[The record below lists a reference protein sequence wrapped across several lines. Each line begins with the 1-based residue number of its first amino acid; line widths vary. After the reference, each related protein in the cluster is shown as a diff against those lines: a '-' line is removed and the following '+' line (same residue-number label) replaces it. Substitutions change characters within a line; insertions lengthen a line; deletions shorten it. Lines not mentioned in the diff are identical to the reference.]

1 MAGKES
7 ARRTRRAISA
17 VSGLMAVLALLA
29 LYFLETRGA
38 AEPAPTP
45 ASGKALQEKAAVYFL
60 DVGQGDSILIRAG
73 DYAMLIDA
81 GVRGAGDAIEADLEA
96 LGVDALDAV
105 VATHPHADHIGA
117 MDQIL
122 EDYEVGTFYMPV
134 LPDDQT
140 PTTAT
145 YERML
150 DVLLEK
156 QVPVERVTAGM
167 EIPAPADMKFEV
179 LSPRTSDAWNEV
191 NAYSAVLRFT
201 CGEVSFLLT
210 GDAEVPAEALLVE
223 ENAPLSAAVLK
234 CGHHGSA
241 SASSMPFLRA
251 VNPEIAVISCGA
263 DNGYGHPHDETLKNL
278 AALGCTVLRTDT
290 DGTVAVVTDGER
302 YTAHT
307 WSAEEG
313 LSPAA

>member
-191 NAYSAVLRFT
+191 NDYSAVLRFT

-263 DNGYGHPHDETLKNL
+263 DNGYGHPHD
-278 AALGCTVLRTDT
+278 
-290 DGTVAVVTDGER
+290 
-302 YTAHT
+302 
-307 WSAEEG
+307 
-313 LSPAA
+313 

>member
-38 AEPAPTP
+38 AEPAPTL

-191 NAYSAVLRFT
+191 NDYSAVLRFT

-210 GDAEVPAEALLVE
+210 GDAEVPVEALLIE

-241 SASSMPFLRA
+241 TSSSMPFLRA

>member
-29 LYFLETRGA
+29 LYVLETRGA

-73 DYAMLIDA
+73 DSAMLIDA

-191 NAYSAVLRFT
+191 NDYSAVLRFT

-210 GDAEVPAEALLVE
+210 GDAEVPVEAILIE

-241 SASSMPFLRA
+241 TSSSMPFLRA

>member
-17 VSGLMAVLALLA
+17 VSGLMAGLALLA
-29 LYFLETRGA
+29 LYFLETRGP

-191 NAYSAVLRFT
+191 NDYSAVLRFT

>member
-1 MAGKES
+1 MAGKKS
-7 ARRTRRAISA
+7 ARRRRGA
-17 VSGLMAVLALLA
+17 VSAAGGLMALLA
-29 LYFLETRGA
+29 LLVFYFLDSDGPA
-38 AEPAPTP
+38 KPAPAP
-45 ASGKALQEKAAVYFL
+45 AAGEALQEKAAVYFL

-81 GVRGAGDAIEADLEA
+81 GLRASGDAIEESLAS

-122 EDYEVGTFYMPV
+122 EDYSVGTFYMPV

-156 QVPVERVTAGM
+156 QVPVERITAGM
-167 EIPAPADMKFEV
+167 EIPAPAGMDFAV
-179 LSPRTSDAWNEV
+179 LSPRAADTFDEV
-191 NAYSAVLRFT
+191 NDYSAVLRFT

-210 GDAEVPAEALLVE
+210 GDAEEPVEALLLE
-223 ENAPLSAAVLK
+223 EDAPLSATVLK

-241 SASSMPFLRA
+241 SSSSLPFLRA
-251 VNPEIAVISCGA
+251 VNPGIAVISCGE
-263 DNGYGHPHDETLKNL
+263 DNDYGHPHDETIENL
-278 AALGCTVLRTDT
+278 TALGCTVLRTDT
-290 DGTVAVVTDGER
+290 DGTIAVVTDGEQ
-302 YTAHT
+302 YTVHT
-307 WSAEEG
+307 WSAEAG

>member
-122 EDYEVGTFYMPV
+122 EDYEVGTFTCRCCRM
-134 LPDDQT
+134 T
-140 PTTAT
+140 RRRRRRPTSACSTFCSKSRCRWSAS
-145 YERML
+145 R
-150 DVLLEK
+150 
-156 QVPVERVTAGM
+156 
-167 EIPAPADMKFEV
+167 PAWR
-179 LSPRTSDAWNEV
+179 SPRRQT
-191 NAYSAVLRFT
+191 
-201 CGEVSFLLT
+201 
-210 GDAEVPAEALLVE
+210 
-223 ENAPLSAAVLK
+223 
-234 CGHHGSA
+234 
-241 SASSMPFLRA
+241 
-251 VNPEIAVISCGA
+251 
-263 DNGYGHPHDETLKNL
+263 
-278 AALGCTVLRTDT
+278 
-290 DGTVAVVTDGER
+290 
-302 YTAHT
+302 
-307 WSAEEG
+307 
-313 LSPAA
+313 

>member
-38 AEPAPTP
+38 AEPAPTL

-117 MDQIL
+117 FSSTRRASA
-122 EDYEVGTFYMPV
+122 GT
-134 LPDDQT
+134 
-140 PTTAT
+140 
-145 YERML
+145 
-150 DVLLEK
+150 
-156 QVPVERVTAGM
+156 
-167 EIPAPADMKFEV
+167 
-179 LSPRTSDAWNEV
+179 
-191 NAYSAVLRFT
+191 
-201 CGEVSFLLT
+201 
-210 GDAEVPAEALLVE
+210 
-223 ENAPLSAAVLK
+223 
-234 CGHHGSA
+234 SA
-241 SASSMPFLRA
+241 SPVSR
-251 VNPEIAVISCGA
+251 N
-263 DNGYGHPHDETLKNL
+263 ETSPQVK
-278 AALGCTVLRTDT
+278 RS
-290 DGTVAVVTDGER
+290 
-302 YTAHT
+302 TA
-307 WSAEEG
+307 E
-313 LSPAA
+313 

>member
-17 VSGLMAVLALLA
+17 VSGLMAVFPVLAP
-29 LYFLETRGA
+29 FFFGTRGA

-191 NAYSAVLRFT
+191 NDYSAVLRFT

-210 GDAEVPAEALLVE
+210 GDAEVPVEALLIE

-241 SASSMPFLRA
+241 TSSSMPFLRA

>member
-1 MAGKES
+1 MIRRRKPVS
-7 ARRTRRAISA
+7 RRKRRTRHKNP
-17 VSGLMAVLALLA
+17 LPHVLLIAFVLLF
-29 LYFLETRGA
+29 LVFSSFLRSYF
-38 AEPAPTP
+38 PAPILSEDT
-45 ASGKALQEKAAVYFL
+45 AVHFL
-60 DVGQGDSILIRAG
+60 DVGQGDCTLFLSGGEAV
-73 DYAMLIDA
+73 LIDA
-81 GVRGAGDAIEADLEA
+81 GTADMGQRIVSYLA
-96 LGVDALDAV
+96 SQGVTELRAV
-105 VATHPHADHIGA
+105 IATHPHADHIGA

-191 NAYSAVLRFT
+191 NDYSAVLRFT

>member
-29 LYFLETRGA
+29 LYFLETRGE

-191 NAYSAVLRFT
+191 NDYSAVLRFT

>member
-38 AEPAPTP
+38 AEPAPTL

-156 QVPVERVTAGM
+156 QVPVERVTADM

-191 NAYSAVLRFT
+191 NDYSAVLRFT

-223 ENAPLSAAVLK
+223 ENAPFSAAVLK

>member
-1 MAGKES
+1 MKGKKS

-17 VSGLMAVLALLA
+17 VSGLMAVLTLLA

-45 ASGKALQEKAAVYFL
+45 VAGEALQEKAAVYFL

-167 EIPAPADMKFEV
+167 EIPAPAGMQFEV
-179 LSPRTSDAWNEV
+179 LSPRAADAWNEV
-191 NAYSAVLRFT
+191 NDYSAVLRFT

-210 GDAEVPAEALLVE
+210 GDAEVPVEALLIE

-241 SASSMPFLRA
+241 TSSSMPFLRA
-251 VNPEIAVISCGA
+251 VNPGIAVISCGA
-263 DNGYGHPHDETLKNL
+263 GNDYGHPHDETLKNL

-307 WSAEEG
+307 WSAEAG